1 MHSKPATF
9 ESVSILLDHH
19 GQQPHETFAVSG
31 ESKTTNIGGEGNLFR
46 PPESHRMLLRHL
58 ILLNGVF
65 WCFPLSL
72 KGIFGGTKRFA
83 CCLLNEQTDRPVS

>member
-31 ESKTTNIGGEGNLFR
+31 ESKTTNISGEDNLFR
-46 PPESHRMLLRHL
+46 PKNRTECFFV
-58 ILLNGVF
+58 ILF
-65 WCFPLSL
+65 Y
-72 KGIFGGTKRFA
+72 
-83 CCLLNEQTDRPVS
+83 